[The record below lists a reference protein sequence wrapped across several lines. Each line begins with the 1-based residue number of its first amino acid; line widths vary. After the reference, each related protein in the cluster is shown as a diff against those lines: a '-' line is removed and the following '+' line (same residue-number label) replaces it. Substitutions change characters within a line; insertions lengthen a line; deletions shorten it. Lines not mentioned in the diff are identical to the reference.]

1 MGGGRMI
8 SKLVFAAVAV
18 ILTAIVA
25 QPSLAHADPA
35 DDYIA
40 ELQRRGIDFSTPT
53 AAINVG
59 KASCQALQ
67 GGANLMAVIKT
78 IEENEGYS
86 SRDTGIIIGAAAN
99 TFCPDQL
106 STVEG
111 FIKTVGSR
119 HPRNLAA
126 PASV

>member
-1 MGGGRMI
+1 MNGRWAGMI
-8 SKLVFAAVAV
+8 PKLAFAAVAV

-25 QPSLAHADPA
+25 QPSLARADPA

-40 ELQRRGIDFSTPT
+40 ELQRREIDYSTPT
-53 AAINVG
+53 AAITLG

-67 GGANLMAVIKT
+67 EGANLMAVIKT
-78 IEENEGYS
+78 IEVNEGYS
-86 SRDTGIIIGAAAN
+86 SRDTGIIIWAAAN

-111 FIKTVGSR
+111 FIENHGG
-119 HPRNLAA
+119 
-126 PASV
+126 

>member
-1 MGGGRMI
+1 MI
-8 SKLVFAAVAV
+8 SKLVFAAIAA

-35 DDYIA
+35 DVYIA
-40 ELQRRGIDFSTPT
+40 ELQHRGIDYSTPT
-53 AAINVG
+53 AAINLG

-67 GGANLMAVIKT
+67 DGANLMAVIKT

-86 SRDTGIIIGAAAN
+86 SRDTGMIIRAAAN

-111 FIKTVGSR
+111 FIENDAGWT
-119 HPRNLAA
+119 
-126 PASV
+126 PAR

>member
-1 MGGGRMI
+1 MI
-8 SKLVFAAVAV
+8 PKVVFAAIAV
-18 ILTAIVA
+18 ILTTIVA

-40 ELQRRGIDFSTPT
+40 ELQRRGIEYSTPT

-59 KASCQALQ
+59 EASCQALQ

-78 IEENEGYS
+78 IEENEDYS
-86 SRDTGIIIGAAAN
+86 SRDTGIIIGAAAH

-106 STVEG
+106 PTVEG
-111 FIKTVGSR
+111 FIENDGG
-119 HPRNLAA
+119 
-126 PASV
+126 

>member
-1 MGGGRMI
+1 MI
-8 SKLVFAAVAV
+8 PKLVFAAVAV

-40 ELQRRGIDFSTPT
+40 ELQRREIDYSTPT
-53 AAINVG
+53 AAINLG

-67 GGANLMAVIKT
+67 QGANLMAVIKT

-106 STVEG
+106 PTVEG
-111 FIKTVGSR
+111 FIEKESLPPLPVKHSSKVHST
-119 HPRNLAA
+119 
-126 PASV
+126 

>member
-1 MGGGRMI
+1 MI
-8 SKLVFAAVAV
+8 SKFVFAAIAV

-35 DDYIA
+35 DDYMK
-40 ELQRRGIDFSTPT
+40 ELQQRGIDYSTPT
-53 AAINVG
+53 AAINLG

-67 GGANLMAVIKT
+67 DGANLMAVIKT

-86 SRDTGIIIGAAAN
+86 SRDTGMIIRAAAN

-106 STVEG
+106 STVDG
-111 FIKTVGSR
+111 FIENDAGWT
-119 HPRNLAA
+119 
-126 PASV
+126 PAL